1 MTVTNKQ
8 CPACHAQ
15 RLHVFLE
22 LQQVPIQQNTPK
34 PSMREAQDTTR
45 GDIAL
50 AWCESCGFV
59 SNTAFDTSLDIYT
72 PDYNNAQTY
81 SPVFQ
86 DYVDSIASM
95 LIEERGL
102 RHKRIVEIGCG
113 QGDFLKKLCLQGDN
127 NGVGFDPSYR
137 GELTALDGRVRFV
150 ADFYDQRYADQPG
163 DLFLARHLIE
173 HIPNTG
179 EFARVLR
186 QAIGD
191 NPSASVFF
199 ETPDVTWILKN
210 GTFWDIFYEHCA
222 LFSPGSLAR
231 LFAGN
236 GFNVSRVTPVFGGQY
251 MWLEASP
258 SSAAVGTIPDGLDTP
273 EDIGQM
279 VGDFTRHYQRKIG
292 EMRGYLLRLQAEGQQ
307 AAVWG
312 AGAKGVTFLNTLKP
326 GLDIVPFVVDVNPGK
341 QNRYIPGTG
350 QQIIAPAALRNI
362 PVHTVFIMNPNYSTE
377 IQQTLAQLGLT
388 PSIIIL

>member
-8 CPACHAQ
+8 CPACHAP

-34 PSMREAQDTTR
+34 PSVREAQDTTR

-59 SNTAFDTSLDIYT
+59 SNTAFDISLDIYT

-81 SPVFQ
+81 SPMFQ

-95 LIEERGL
+95 LIEERAL

-113 QGDFLKKLCLQGDN
+113 QGDFLKKLCRQGDN
-127 NGVGFDPSYR
+127 TGVGYDPSYR
-137 GELTALDGRVRFV
+137 GELSALDGRVRFV

-179 EFARVLR
+179 EFVRVLR

-210 GTFWDIFYEHCA
+210 ATFWDIFYEHCA

-231 LFAGN
+231 LFARN

-251 MWLEASP
+251 MWLEAAP
-258 SSAAVGTIPDGLDTP
+258 SSGGVGTIPDGLDTP
-273 EDIGQM
+273 EGIGQM
-279 VGDFTRHYQRKIG
+279 VAAFTEHYQSKIS
-292 EMRGYLLRLQAEGQQ
+292 EMRACLQRLQAEGQQ

-326 GLDIVPFVVDVNPGK
+326 GLDTVPVVVDVNPGK
-341 QNRYIPGTG
+341 QDRYIPGTG
-350 QQIIAPAALRNI
+350 QRIVAPEVLRQM
-362 PVHTVFIMNPNYSTE
+362 PVHTVFIMNPNYTAE
-377 IQQTLAQLGLT
+377 IRQTLAQLDLT